1 MILLP
6 LCQSALHEAQPV
18 AVLEASEAT
27 AVVEDVHFI
36 SGLSGIHCRE
46 ASGIY
51 LPACKAE
58 SKGRV
63 EFRLL
68 SQTTVKRFLRLE
80 VL

>member
-1 MILLP
+1 MLLP
-6 LCQSALHEAQPV
+6 LCHFPLYEAQPV
-18 AVLEASEAT
+18 AMLEASEAI

-51 LPACKAE
+51 LAACKAE
-58 SKGRV
+58 LKGRV
-63 EFRLL
+63 EFRSL
-68 SQTTVKRFLRLE
+68 SQITVNCFLRLE